1 MHNESRNGYLVA
13 AWEDVPKNARAMSSK
28 LRKAMHALKGIG
40 IEVTQSKHDRT
51 WRIKWREVA
60 SDEEVF
66 ASVAPPF

>member
-1 MHNESRNGYLVA
+1 
-13 AWEDVPKNARAMSSK
+13 
-28 LRKAMHALKGIG
+28 MHALKGIG